1 LNRKGIVDRKTLK
14 EMTEML
20 AEREAAH
27 KAVGESSDDTAS
39 GDDDEEEPR
48 KKRRFSEAII
58 QQRMEEDRERVF
70 GSLRVVPELVLT
82 VYHSIRGFAR
92 ISGRY
97 RRPNLMLKTPSLK
110 RRGKKLVTST
120 LMTLRS

>member
-1 LNRKGIVDRKTLK
+1 VRAQVLQSLNRKGIVDRKTLK

-27 KAVGESSDDTAS
+27 KAVSESSDDMAS
-39 GDDDEEEPR
+39 GDDEEEEPQ

-70 GSLRVVPELVLT
+70 GSLRV
-82 VYHSIRGFAR
+82 RG
-92 ISGRY
+92 Y
-97 RRPNLMLKTPSLK
+97 WC
-110 RRGKKLVTST
+110 
-120 LMTLRS
+120 